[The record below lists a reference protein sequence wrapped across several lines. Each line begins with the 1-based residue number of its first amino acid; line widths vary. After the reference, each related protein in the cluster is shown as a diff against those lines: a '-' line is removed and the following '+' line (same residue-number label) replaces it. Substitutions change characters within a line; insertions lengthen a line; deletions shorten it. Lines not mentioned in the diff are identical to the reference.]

1 MESNTLSGVT
11 ATVYYADNSDGT
23 NAVVWDAENYE
34 QINPQ
39 ITDNSGVFAWDVPNG
54 WWQVRFEKDGYEA
67 AQTEWMQV
75 PPPRMGL
82 KVPMKST
89 EKSSGFVGRS
99 VSGLYRSNL

>member
-1 MESNTLSGVT
+1 MRTTLI
-11 ATVYYADNSDGT
+11 T

-75 PPPRMGL
+75 AAEDGIE
-82 KVPMKST
+82 SSH
-89 EKSSGFVGRS
+89 EINGKSSGFVGRS